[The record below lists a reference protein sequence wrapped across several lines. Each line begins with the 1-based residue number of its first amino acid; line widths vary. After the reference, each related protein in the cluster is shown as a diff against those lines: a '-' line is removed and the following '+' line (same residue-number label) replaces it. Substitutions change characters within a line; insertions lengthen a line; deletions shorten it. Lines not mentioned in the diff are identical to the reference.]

1 MSVIRTKLIVLSLVF
16 MPWLT
21 GLSLADE
28 AQTVP
33 AVAIII
39 DDLGNELQQG
49 KRAVQLPGSVTLAFL
64 PHAAHTEFLANK
76 ANTVGKEVMLHLPME
91 SESGTPLG
99 PGGLTS
105 HMTEQQFQQTAR
117 DDLASI
123 PHVRGLNNHM
133 GSLLTRHPGAMAWL
147 MDVVKE
153 HEGLF
158 FVDSKT
164 SAGTVAMEIAAEKE
178 LPTAMRDVFLDNVQD
193 KKAIRKQFRRLIKL
207 AKEHGS
213 AIGIGHP
220 HPTTLAVLKHEL
232 SKLESSGVK
241 LIPASQLVRMQHGSE
256 HWYASMHHLPKVV
269 KK

>member
-1 MSVIRTKLIVLSLVF
+1 MSATRNRLIAIVLVSL
-16 MPWLT
+16 PWLS
-21 GLSLADE
+21 GLLLADE
-28 AQTVP
+28 IKAVP

-39 DDLGNELQQG
+39 DDLGNKLKQG
-49 KRAVQLPGSVTLAFL
+49 ERAVQLPGPVTLAFL
-64 PHAAHTEFLANK
+64 PHTAYSETLANR
-76 ANTVGKEVMLHLPME
+76 AHAAGKEVMLHLPME
-91 SESGTPLG
+91 TETGTPLG

-105 HMTEQQFQQTAR
+105 HMTEQQFEQIAK

-123 PHVRGLNNHM
+123 PHVSGLNNHM

-153 HEGLF
+153 HGGLF

-164 SAGTVAMEIAAEKE
+164 SAGTVAMEIAAEKA
-178 LPTAMRDVFLDNVQD
+178 LPTAVRDVFLDNVQS
-193 KKAIRKQFRRLIKL
+193 KSAIRKEFRRLIKL
-207 AKEHGS
+207 AKAQGS

-220 HPTTLAVLKHEL
+220 HPTTLAVLKQEL
-232 SKLESSGVK
+232 AKLDSSGVK